1 MTKMLQ
7 TTLPK
12 LGAQLCQPRCFIFWR
27 GQGHRSQSKPPPR
40 EVGKKSERP
49 FHPVYSSSSESY
61 KGDSHAWTLH
71 AHLGFVEWARPQQ
84 YRVCFKDEEV
94 HLFTRKS
101 PMPIPEQLRL
111 LPPCHRSSWALGAWG
126 LLLQIAKDHGDS
138 SLIPKQ
144 CPEHMASLAGHC
156 SCKLSKSQHSQAGA
170 PITCMWQRPPLA
182 AVAGSIIKRAWAISS
197 CRRCVQS
204 SNQQRTSRSHVCVL
218 RQPTKNMEATSNTS
232 ERRLHCST
240 A

>member
-1 MTKMLQ
+1 MTKCCRRHFRSLE
-7 TTLPK
+7 PSSASRAASSS
-12 LGAQLCQPRCFIFWR
+12 GAAKATEAKANL
-27 GQGHRSQSKPPPR
+27 HL
-40 EVGKKSERP
+40 VKSERSRKHP
-49 FHPVYSSSSESY
+49 FTQSTRHPQNHTKAIRVLGICMHIWASWNGLDPSS
-61 KGDSHAWTLH
+61 TVRCICLQ
-71 AHLGFVEWARPQQ
+71 VPQG
-84 YRVCFKDEEV
+84 
-94 HLFTRKS
+94 TS

-170 PITCMWQRPPLA
+170 PITCFWQRPPLA

-204 SNQQRTSRSHVCVL
+204 SNQQRTSRSHVCIL
-218 RQPTKNMEATSNTS
+218 RQPTKNTEATSNTS